1 MSDPIQ
7 NNWRYCRKCYS
18 LFYYGFDTDGVCP
31 AGDQHEAAG
40 SANYYL
46 VYDREDQ
53 V

>member
-18 LFYYGFDTDGVCP
+18 LFYYGFDDNGRCP
-31 AGDQHEAAG
+31 AGGEHDASG

-46 VYDREDQ
+46 VYDRQDQ